1 MARKGASSLAA
12 ARRLRLLAAALLAA
26 SSFSAR
32 AGPTPDI
39 LVLLADDLGYGDLS
53 YNGATEIKTQN
64 IDRLAQEGIVFT
76 SGYVTHSIC
85 TPSRA
90 GLLTGRY
97 PARFGMDNY
106 LATAP
111 HDADHGLPK
120 SESTFAARLQ
130 EAGYATALIGKWH
143 LGDAWP
149 FHPLH
154 RGFDEFYGFR
164 GRGGRSYY
172 MESATDGLEDNRG
185 NGHFDGYLTDAL
197 TDRAVALLEERTAQ
211 SAPLLLILAWTA
223 PHTPL
228 QAPAPLIE
236 RYQQV
241 ANEDRRRYLAMVD
254 SLDQNVGR
262 LLDAL
267 EANGRRRNT
276 LIFFLS
282 DNGGHRP
289 WRPGRESARIAN
301 NGPLRAG
308 KTSLSEGGIRVP
320 FIASWPQRWPQGV
333 RYHAPVISLDIA
345 ATAVALAGAS
355 ADRAQ
360 PLDGV
365 NLDAFVLGREA
376 APDRA
381 LFWRRERPD
390 RSVSWAVRAGDMK
403 LTKATPVASPALY
416 DLAAD
421 IGETRDLINERPEEA
436 ARLARLWNAWN
447 QDNPRNAFPHHSEY
461 LTRKRQLME
470 EMRQKGQQ
478 NARGQPFAIR
488 LPQ

>member
-1 MARKGASSLAA
+1 MRKAGSSPDAVRCLH
-12 ARRLRLLAAALLAA
+12 LLAAALLAV
-26 SSFSAR
+26 SSFPAL
-32 AGPTPDI
+32 AAPAPDI
-39 LVLLADDLGYGDLS
+39 LVLLADDLGYADLS

-111 HDADHGLPK
+111 HDTEHGLPT

-154 RGFDEFYGFR
+154 RGFNEFYGFR
-164 GRGGRSYY
+164 GSGGRGYY
-172 MESATDGLEDNRG
+172 MDGPTNGLEDNRG
-185 NGHFDGYLTDAL
+185 NGAFDGYLTDAL
-197 TDRAVALLEERTAQ
+197 TDRAIALLKERTAR

-236 RYQQV
+236 RYQHV

-262 LLDAL
+262 LLDTL

-282 DNGGHRP
+282 DNGGQRP
-289 WRPGRESARIAN
+289 WRPGREGMRLAD

-308 KTSLSEGGIRVP
+308 KTSLNEGGIRVP

-345 ATAVALAGAS
+345 ATAVALSGA
-355 ADRAQ
+355 AEDRGR

-365 NLDAFVLGREA
+365 NLDDRVRGRQA
-376 APDRA
+376 TPDRA

-403 LTKATPVASPALY
+403 LTKATPIASPALY

-421 IGETRDLINERPEEA
+421 IGETRNLVDKRPEEA
-436 ARLARLWNAWN
+436 TRLARLWNAWN

-461 LTRKRQLME
+461 LTRRLQLMD
-470 EMRQKGQQ
+470 EMRKKGQQ
-478 NARGQPFAIR
+478 NARRQPFVIR